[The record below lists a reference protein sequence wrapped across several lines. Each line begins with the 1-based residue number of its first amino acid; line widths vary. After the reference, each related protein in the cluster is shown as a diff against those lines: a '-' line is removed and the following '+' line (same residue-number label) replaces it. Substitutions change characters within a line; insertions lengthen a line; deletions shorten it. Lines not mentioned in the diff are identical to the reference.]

1 MKTVPPELL
10 LRVPGCDRGEV
21 PHCVRGLT
29 GGRGVNSVWLVQTAA
44 GDFVL
49 RLRQDPVDRPG
60 SFSRFELASHRI
72 AAAAGLAPRVVDA
85 APDGHWL
92 VMDYVDAPA
101 WSEQQLLSDAGIDV
115 VGAAL
120 RRLHAL
126 ECPAT
131 LPRMDICGIAHG
143 YLERIAKFGPEHAE
157 RAAIEC
163 AAIERVS
170 RDLEGLSER
179 SVLNHGDLMAA
190 NLLGPGPVVPPVL
203 VDWEYAQR
211 ADPTWDLACLLAYY
225 PALEQ
230 RRDRLLGAAGLAGA
244 QDRQILSLQLRL
256 FSRFNRL
263 WQHAEAGNWIS

>member
-1 MKTVPPELL
+1 VAQLARRRRCPRMNAIAPELL
-10 LRVPGCDRGEV
+10 RRVPGCDGGEA
-21 PHCVRGLT
+21 PHCVRALT

-49 RLRQDPVDRPG
+49 RLRHEPVDRPG
-60 SFSRFELASHRI
+60 SFSRFELASHRL

-101 WSEQQLLSDAGIDV
+101 WSGEQLLSDAGIDV
-115 VGAAL
+115 LGATL
-120 RRLHAL
+120 GRLHAL

-143 YLERIAKFGPEHAE
+143 YLARIAKHGPEHAD

-163 AAIERVS
+163 AAIERES
-170 RDLEGLSER
+170 RDLEGLSRR

-190 NLLGPGPVVPPVL
+190 NLLGPGPDAPPVL

-211 ADPTWDLACLLAYY
+211 ADPTWDLACLIAYY

-230 RRDRLLGAAGLAGA
+230 RRGRLL
-244 QDRQILSLQLRL
+244 
-256 FSRFNRL
+256 SRFNRL